1 MPFLLGKNGAI
12 PVAPVNTYIENAL
25 VFDKFLVIAVEEK
38 MFTQPEKSR
47 ICEARPRQHS
57 P

>member
-25 VFDKFLVIAVEEK
+25 AKSEK
-38 MFTQPEKSR
+38 LPTTD
-47 ICEARPRQHS
+47 
-57 P
+57 